1 MARMESAPHDL
12 IVAVHQ
18 GVDIAFAGLNLTTGL
33 PPWHLESEGCDVGFT
48 SSFEFTLR
56 AVPNEMTRQLDAD
69 FSSKK
74 EAWKAQLEERGA
86 SIAGSAP
93 PLPSDKFFE
102 RIEAAVTDDLG
113 TEYMWVGGET
123 SSLESPREATWIYAP
138 APPQEAGHLVLDFIE
153 EGLKTG
159 HSCTLDLRS

>member
-1 MARMESAPHDL
+1 MARMESAPHDP
-12 IVAVHQ
+12 IIAVHQ
-18 GVDIAFAGLNLTTGL
+18 GVDVSIAGINLSTEL
-33 PPWHLESEGCDVGFT
+33 PPWHLESEDCDVGFT

-102 RIEAAVTDDLG
+102 RIEAEVTDDLG

-123 SSLESPREATWIYAP
+123 ASLESPWEATWIYAP
-138 APPQEAGHLVLDFIE
+138 APPQEAGHLVLDFIA

>member
-12 IVAVHQ
+12 IVAAHR
-18 GVDIAFAGLNLTTGL
+18 GVDVAFAGLNLSTEL
-33 PPWHLESEGCDVGFT
+33 PPWHFESKDFDVGFT

-56 AVPNEMTRQLDAD
+56 AVLNEVTRQLDAD
-69 FSSKK
+69 LCSTN
-74 EAWKAQLEERGA
+74 EAWKAQLEVHGA

-102 RIEAAVTDDLG
+102 RIEAEVTDDLG
-113 TEYMWVGGET
+113 TEYMWVGGERA
-123 SSLESPREATWIYAP
+123 SLESPWEATWIYAP
-138 APPQEAGHLVLDFIE
+138 APPQEAGRLVLDFVAD
-153 EGLKTG
+153 GLATG